1 MRAAIFG
8 CDGLA
13 LNDWEKG
20 FFADVDP
27 WGYIVFL
34 RNIDNP
40 DQLLRLTDEMREL
53 SGRPDVPILID
64 QEGGRVARMK
74 PPHWRKYPA
83 GDVYAQIARR
93 DLGAAC
99 EAAGL
104 VVQLIASE
112 LRSMGIN
119 VDCLPILDVR
129 QDFSHDV
136 IGDRAYGYDP
146 KTVTAIG
153 RAVAEALLSQGVL
166 PIIKHIPGHGRAK
179 VDSHDELP
187 IANGTLSDLEAVDF
201 APFAALAD
209 LPMAMTAHL
218 VYPALDPAR
227 PATTSKLII
236 EGLIREK
243 MGFRGLLMTDD
254 LSMKA
259 LGGSFE
265 DRARESLQAG
275 CDLILHCNGKR
286 DEMEA
291 VARATPELA
300 GAALQR
306 ADAALTWL
314 GRAGPSVDVEAA
326 LGRLGELGVTVE
338 IA

>member
-1 MRAAIFG
+1 MRAVIFG
-8 CDGLA
+8 CEGLA
-13 LNDWEKG
+13 LTEWEKG
-20 FFADVDP
+20 FFREVDP

-34 RNIDNP
+34 RNIDSP
-40 DQLLRLTDEMREL
+40 EQLLRLTDEFRNL
-53 SGRPDVPILID
+53 AGRHDVPILID
-64 QEGGRVARMK
+64 QEGGRVARMR

-83 GDVYAQIARR
+83 GDVFAQLARK
-93 DLGAAC
+93 DLASAC

-104 VVQLIASE
+104 TMQLIASE
-112 LRSMGIN
+112 LRSVGVN

-146 KTVTAIG
+146 KTVAAIG
-153 RAVAEALLSQGVL
+153 RAVAEGLLSQGVL

-187 IANGTLSDLEAVDF
+187 IAEATLPELEAVDF
-201 APFAALAD
+201 PPFAELAS

-218 VYPALDPAR
+218 VYPAIDPDH
-227 PATTSKLII
+227 PATTSKIII
-236 EGLIREK
+236 EGVIRKK

-265 DRARESLQAG
+265 DRTRESLQAG
-275 CDLILHCNGKR
+275 CDLILHCNGKPE
-286 DEMEA
+286 EMEA
-291 VARATPELA
+291 VAHATPELA
-300 GAALQR
+300 GAGLQR
-306 ADAALTWL
+306 ADDALVWL
-314 GRAGPSVDVEAA
+314 DRAGPPVDVKAA
-326 LGRLGELGVTVE
+326 LGRLGELGVEVE
-338 IA
+338 FA